1 MDLFFILWIFIGM
14 KTKLIISESQYE
26 RLKVR
31 LNEETIHN
39 ALVKELKGFL
49 TQNYTVTQKFM
60 REGGEYKEMPML
72 EIKADGELITFERL
86 CEYLKVKYENVI
98 KNHEFIEQVIKD
110 WVDNKITDDNLL
122 SKPVLPM

>member
-1 MDLFFILWIFIGM
+1 M
-14 KTKLIISESQYE
+14 KTKLIITESQYR
-26 RLKVR
+26 RLRGK

-39 ALVKELKGFL
+39 SLVKELKDFL
-49 TQNYTVTQKFM
+49 TQNYNVTQKFM

-86 CEYLKVKYENVI
+86 YEYLKVKYENIV
-98 KNHEFIEQVIKD
+98 KNGDFLKQVIKD
-110 WVDNKITDDNLL
+110 WVDGKITDDNLL

>member
-1 MDLFFILWIFIGM
+1 M
-14 KTKLIISESQYE
+14 KTKLIITESQYE

-39 ALVKELKGFL
+39 ALVKELKNFL

-60 REGGEYKEMPML
+60 REGGEYKEMVML

-98 KNHEFIEQVIKD
+98 KNDEFIKQVIKD